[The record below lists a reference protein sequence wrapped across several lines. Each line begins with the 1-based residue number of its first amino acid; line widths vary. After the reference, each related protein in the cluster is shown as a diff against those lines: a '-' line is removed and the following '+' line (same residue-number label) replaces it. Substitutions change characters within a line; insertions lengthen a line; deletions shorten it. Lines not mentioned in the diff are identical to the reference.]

1 VAALSTDGGA
11 DEVHSSVLV
20 SLLLTIPAALALL
33 TWRRP
38 VEARPA
44 WSRVNAMLAVL
55 VPGTA
60 RFYGPVGFLIGG
72 VAVFAVFGFYV
83 SVESQ
88 GQAATVLDGII
99 APAWGRFYGV
109 QELAPAISPLV
120 TAVRL
125 WWVLFAINALAVL
138 AAERPARRP
147 DTGNS

>member
-1 VAALSTDGGA
+1 
-11 DEVHSSVLV
+11 
-20 SLLLTIPAALALL
+20 
-33 TWRRP
+33 
-38 VEARPA
+38 
-44 WSRVNAMLAVL
+44 
-55 VPGTA
+55 
-60 RFYGPVGFLIGG
+60 VGFLIGG